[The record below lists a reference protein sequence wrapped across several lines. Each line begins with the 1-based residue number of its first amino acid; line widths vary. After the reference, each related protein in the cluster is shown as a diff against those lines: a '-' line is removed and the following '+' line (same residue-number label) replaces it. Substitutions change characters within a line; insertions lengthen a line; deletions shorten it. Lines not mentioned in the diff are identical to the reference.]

1 MSMSGPRA
9 PGGPRRPPTPV
20 RSRRLRW
27 GLFIA
32 IGAVIIVLV
41 SLRGAA
47 SFYTDYLWF
56 DALAQAD
63 VWRTIILSRVVLALI
78 FIAVLFAL
86 LYGNLTIADRI
97 APTQRPRGPEEDV
110 LARYHA
116 SAGQRPRIVR
126 LGVTLLFALPIGAGA
141 SDQWEEWLLLT
152 NSVKFGI
159 PDPIDAFWF
168 GNDIGFYVFQ
178 LPFYTY
184 IVNWSFNVVLLTF
197 FLTAIAHY
205 INGGIRFQKQGERV
219 TPQVKAHL
227 SVLLGA
233 LALIKAAD
241 YFLGRYEL
249 TTSTSGAV
257 DGATY
262 TDLNAR
268 LPVHWLL
275 ILISLLSFI
284 LLIVNIRLKGW
295 VLPTLAVGLWAFVA
309 IVMGGIYP
317 LIIQRL
323 RVEPAESTRER
334 VFIEHNIAFT
344 RRAMGLDEVQTR
356 AFNSTGGLSFDDVAR
371 NEDIIEN
378 LPLLDPSILPQT
390 FENRE
395 GERNYYHFSDVLD
408 IDRYEIDGKVTPV
421 VLGARQL
428 NPGNLPQNSW
438 EARTLTFTHGFG
450 VALAPANT
458 VKAGLP
464 DFRIGGL
471 PVTNDLGINLEE
483 PRLYY
488 SEDLDGYAVVR
499 TDRQEVDVPTSTGV
513 EESYSYEGEGGV
525 LIGGFFRQASF
536 ALRFWEVD
544 PLLSGFV
551 NDESR
556 VIYVR
561 DVRERVKKLAPFLH
575 IDNDPYP
582 VLAEGRIQYIV
593 DAYTTTSKYPYGQRA
608 DTEQLGDKSGLRH
621 RFNYVRNSVK
631 AVVDGFDGTTTLYVV
646 DPDDPIL
653 QAYRNAFPGLF
664 EDFDAMPAEIRE
676 HIRYPED
683 LFRVQTN
690 VWARYQLED
699 PQEFYEQAKGWSVA
713 QDPGAVTGVLTS
725 PITTPDGVVQQPS
738 REARIDPYYLLT
750 RLPDEDDQDFVI
762 LRSYVPVSTE
772 DTRRELTA
780 FMVGKSDGDEYGELV
795 AYKVEPLGLT
805 DGPAL
810 VNSKIQ
816 SDPSISRVVTLLNQ
830 QGSRVEF
837 GDLVLVPVE
846 NSILYVRP
854 LYVVAQSPPVPELQQ
869 VIAVLGERVVMC
881 PTLSEALR
889 GLFGLTLVSDSQDAS
904 SSSCV
909 GNTAGLAAETAAAAP
924 PAPPEPAPAPPEPAP
939 VPPEPA
945 PVPPEPAPAPPPAVL
960 PGDVP
965 DEVGALLEEAVAR
978 FAEADEALREG
989 RLDLYQQRIDEA
1001 EELIRRA
1008 SEELDDSL

>member
-20 RSRRLRW
+20 RSRRLQL
-27 GLFIA
+27 GLFIT
-32 IGAVIIVLV
+32 GAVVLIVWL

-47 SFYTDYLWF
+47 GLYTDYLWF
-56 DALAQAD
+56 EALAQAD
-63 VWRTIILSRVVLALI
+63 VWRTIILSKIVLALI

-97 APTQRPRGPEEDV
+97 APAQRPGGPEEDV

-116 SAGQRPRIVR
+116 SAGRRPRLVR
-126 LGVTLLFALPIGAGA
+126 LAVTLLFALPIGAGA
-141 SDQWEEWLLLT
+141 RDQWEEWLLLT
-152 NSVKFGI
+152 NSVDFGI
-159 PDPIDAFWF
+159 ADPIDAFWF

-184 IVNWSFNVVLLTF
+184 IVNWLFNVVLLTF

-205 INGGIRFQKQGERV
+205 VNGGIRFQKQGERV

-268 LPVHWLL
+268 LPVLWLL
-275 ILISLLSFI
+275 ILISLLSFV

-317 LIIQRL
+317 LIVQRL
-323 RVEPAESTRER
+323 RVEPAESTREQIY
-334 VFIEHNIAFT
+334 IEHNIAST
-344 RRAMGLDEVQTR
+344 RRAMGLDDVRTR
-356 AFNSTGGLSFDDVAR
+356 TFNSTGDLSFDDVAR
-371 NEDIIEN
+371 NEDIIRN

-395 GERNYYHFSDVLD
+395 GERNYYQFSEVLD
-408 IDRYEIDGKVTPV
+408 VDRYEIDGQLTPV

-428 NPGNLPQNSW
+428 NPGNLPQTSW
-438 EARTLTFTHGFG
+438 EARTLIFTHGFG

-458 VKAGLP
+458 VEAGLP

-471 PVTNDLGINLEE
+471 PVTNDLDLSLEE
-483 PRLYY
+483 PRLYFG
-488 SEDLDGYAVVR
+488 EELGGYAIVR
-499 TDRQEVDVPTSTGV
+499 TSRQEVDVPTSTG
-513 EESYSYEGEGGV
+513 EEASYNYQGEGGV
-525 LIGGFFRQASF
+525 PIGGFFHRALF
-536 ALRFWEVD
+536 AIRFADFGPV
-544 PLLSGFV
+544 LSELV
-551 NDESR
+551 TSESR

-575 IDNDPYP
+575 VDNDPYP
-582 VLAEGRIQYIV
+582 VVAGGRVHYV
-593 DAYTTTSKYPYGQRA
+593 LDAYTTTSKYPYSQGA
-608 DTEQLGDKSGLRH
+608 DTEQLGDQSGLRH
-621 RFNYVRNSVK
+621 NFNYVRNSIK
-631 AVVDGFDGTTTLYVV
+631 AVVDGFDGTTTLYVA
-646 DPDDPIL
+646 DPDDPIIR
-653 QAYRNAFPGLF
+653 AYRKAFPDLF
-664 EDFDAMPAEIRE
+664 EDFDNMPSEIRD

-690 VWARYQLED
+690 VWARYQLDD

-713 QDPGAVTGVLTS
+713 QDPGAVTGILTP
-725 PITTPDGVVQQPS
+725 PITTPDGIVQQPS
-738 REARIDPYYLLT
+738 REARVDPYYLLT
-750 RLPDEDDQDFVI
+750 RLPEEDDQDFVI

-780 FMVGKSDGDEYGELV
+780 FMVGKSDADEYGELV

-846 NSILYVRP
+846 DSILYVRP

-904 SSSCV
+904 ASSCV
-909 GNTAGLAAETAAAAP
+909 GNTAGLSAETAAAERAAEP
-924 PAPPEPAPAPPEPAP
+924 PPEPAPT
-939 VPPEPA
+939 
-945 PVPPEPAPAPPPAVL
+945 PPEPAPAPPPPVS

-965 DEVGALLEEAVAR
+965 DEVGALLAEAVAR
-978 FAEADEALREG
+978 FGEADEALREG

-1001 EELIRRA
+1001 EDLIRRA
-1008 SEELDDSL
+1008 NEELEGSF

>member
-1 MSMSGPRA
+1 MSMTGPRG
-9 PGGPRRPPTPV
+9 PGGPRTPPAPV
-20 RSRRLRW
+20 RSRRLRRS
-27 GLFIA
+27 LFIA
-32 IGAVIIVLV
+32 IAAVIIVLV

-47 SFYTDYLWF
+47 GFYTDFLWF
-56 DALAQAD
+56 EALGQAD
-63 VWRTIILSRVVLALI
+63 VWRTIILSRIVLALI
-78 FIAVLFAL
+78 FVAFLFAL
-86 LYGNLTIADRI
+86 LYGNLSIADRM
-97 APTQRPRGPEEDV
+97 APAQRPGGPEEDV

-116 SAGQRPRIVR
+116 SMGQRPRLVR

-152 NSVKFGI
+152 NSVEFGAV
-159 PDPIDAFWF
+159 DPIDAIWF
-168 GNDIGFYVFQ
+168 GNDVGFYVFQ
-178 LPFYTY
+178 LPFLTY
-184 IVNWSFNVVLLTF
+184 IVNWLFNVFLLTF
-197 FLTAIAHY
+197 FITAIAHY
-205 INGGIRFQKQGERV
+205 VNGGIRFQKQGQRV

-249 TTSTSGAV
+249 TTSTSGVV

-275 ILISLLSFI
+275 ILISLLAFV

-323 RVEPAESTRER
+323 RVEPAESTREQEY
-334 VFIEHNIAFT
+334 IEYNIAST
-344 RRAMGLDEVQTR
+344 RLAMGLDDVKIRT
-356 AFNSTGGLSFDDVAR
+356 FDSTGGLTYDGVAR
-371 NEDIIEN
+371 SEDIIGN
-378 LPLLDPSILPQT
+378 LPLLDPAILPLT
-390 FENRE
+390 YENRE
-395 GERNYYHFSDVLD
+395 GERNYYQFSEVLD
-408 IDRYEIDGKVTPV
+408 VDRYEIDGQVTPV

-428 NPGNLPQNSW
+428 NPGNLPQTSW

-458 VKAGLP
+458 VEAGLP

-471 PVTNDLGINLEE
+471 PVTNNLGIPLDE

-488 SEDLDGYAVVR
+488 GEELDGYAIVK
-499 TDRQEVDVPTSTGV
+499 TDRQEVDVPTATGEEASYTYQGDGGV
-513 EESYSYEGEGGV
+513 E
-525 LIGGFFRQASF
+525 IGGFFRQASF

-544 PLLSGFV
+544 PLLSGFIT
-551 NDESR
+551 DESK

-561 DVRERVKKLAPFLH
+561 DVRARVKKLAPFLH

-582 VLAEGRIQYIV
+582 VLAEGRVQYIV
-593 DAYTTTSKYPYGQRA
+593 DAYTTTSKFPYGQRA
-608 DTEQLGDKSGLRH
+608 DTEQLGDNSGLRH

-653 QAYRNAFPGLF
+653 RAYRNIFPDLF
-664 EDFDAMPAEIRE
+664 EDFENMPAELME

-690 VWARYQLED
+690 VWARYQLD
-699 PQEFYEQAKGWSVA
+699 NPQEFYEQAKGWSVA

-750 RLPDEDDQDFVI
+750 RLPEEDDQDFVI

-780 FMVGKSDGDEYGELV
+780 FMVGKSDPDEYGELV
-795 AYKVEPLGLT
+795 VYKVEPLGLT

-846 NSILYVRP
+846 DSILYVRP

-881 PTLSEALR
+881 PTLDEALR

-904 SSSCV
+904 ASSCV
-909 GNTAGLAAETAAAAP
+909 GNTAGLAAEIAAAEPA

-939 VPPEPA
+939 
-945 PVPPEPAPAPPPAVL
+945 APAPPVPPGEIPDAVGGL
-960 PGDVP
+960 I
-965 DEVGALLEEAVAR
+965 ERAVEL
-978 FAEADEALREG
+978 FAEADAALRDG
-989 RLDLYQQRIDEA
+989 RLDLYQQRIEEA

-1008 SEELDDSL
+1008 SEELGDTL

>member
-1 MSMSGPRA
+1 MSTTGPR
-9 PGGPRRPPTPV
+9 GPRGPSRPPTSG
-20 RSRRLRW
+20 RNRRLRW

-32 IGAVIIVLV
+32 IGVVIIVLV

-56 DALAQAD
+56 DALGQAD
-63 VWRTIILSRVVLALI
+63 VWRTIILSRIVLALI

-86 LYGNLTIADRI
+86 LYGNLTIADRL
-97 APTQRPRGPEEDV
+97 APPQRPGGPEEDV

-116 SAGQRPRIVR
+116 SAGQRPRLVR

-152 NSVKFGI
+152 NSVEFGMSE
-159 PDPIDAFWF
+159 PLFN
-168 GNDIGFYVFQ
+168 NDMGFYVFQ
-178 LPFYTY
+178 LPFYSY
-184 IVNWSFNVVLLTF
+184 IVNWLFNVVLLTF

-205 INGGIRFQKQGERV
+205 VNGGIRFQKQGQRV
-219 TPQVKAHL
+219 LPLVKAHL
-227 SVLLGA
+227 SVLLGL
-233 LALIKAAD
+233 LAIIKAAD
-241 YFLGRYEL
+241 YFLGRFEL
-249 TTSTSGAV
+249 TTSTAGVV

-262 TDLNAR
+262 TDVNAR
-268 LPVHWLL
+268 LPVHYLL
-275 ILISLLSFI
+275 ILISLLAFV

-323 RVEPAESTRER
+323 RVEPAESTREQQY
-334 VFIEHNIAFT
+334 IEHNIAFT
-344 RRAMGLDEVQTR
+344 RGAMGLDEVQIRT
-356 AFNSTGGLSFDDVAR
+356 FNSTGGLSYDEVSR
-371 NEDIIEN
+371 SEDIIGN
-378 LPLLDPSILPQT
+378 LPLLDPAILPLT

-395 GERNYYHFSDVLD
+395 GERDYYQFSEVLD
-408 IDRYEIDGKVTPV
+408 VDRYEIDGRVTPV

-428 NPGNLPQNSW
+428 NPGHLPQTSW
-438 EARTLTFTHGFG
+438 EARALTYTHGFG

-458 VKAGLP
+458 VEAGLP
-464 DFRIGGL
+464 DFRIGKL
-471 PVTNDLGINLEE
+471 PVSNSLDIPLDE

-488 SEDLDGYAVVR
+488 GEELGGYAVVK
-499 TDRQEVDVPTSTGV
+499 TDRKEVDAPTATG
-513 EESYSYEGEGGV
+513 EEAFYTYQGDGGV
-525 LIGGFFRQASF
+525 PIGGFFRQASF

-544 PLLSGFV
+544 PLLSGFIT
-551 NDESR
+551 DESR

-561 DVRERVKKLAPFLH
+561 DVRARVKKLAPFLH

-582 VLAEGRIQYIV
+582 VLAEGRVQYIV
-593 DAYTTTSKYPYGQRA
+593 DAYTTTSKFPYGQRA
-608 DTEQLGDKSGLRH
+608 DIEQLGDDSGLRH

-646 DPDDPIL
+646 DPEDPIL
-653 QAYRNAFPGLF
+653 RAYRKIFPDLF
-664 EDFDAMPAEIRE
+664 EDFENMPPELLG

-690 VWARYQLED
+690 VWARYQLDD

-725 PITTPDGVVQQPS
+725 PVTTPDGVVQQPP

-750 RLPDEDDQDFVI
+750 RLPEEDDQDFVI

-772 DTRRELTA
+772 DARRELTA
-780 FMVGKSDGDEYGELV
+780 FMVGKSDPDEYGELV
-795 AYKVEPLGLT
+795 VYKVEPLGLT

-837 GDLVLVPVE
+837 GDLVMVPVE
-846 NSILYVRP
+846 DSILYVRP

-881 PTLSEALR
+881 PTLGEALR

-904 SSSCV
+904 ASSCV
-909 GNTAGLAAETAAAAP
+909 GNTAGLAAEIAAT
-924 PAPPEPAPAPPEPAP
+924 EPAPAPPEP
-939 VPPEPA
+939 
-945 PVPPEPAPAPPPAVL
+945 EPAPAPPADPAPAPPPVP

-965 DEVGALLEEAVAR
+965 DTVGSLIERAVSL
-978 FAEADEALREG
+978 FAEADEALRDG
-989 RLDLYQQRIDEA
+989 RLDLYQQRIEEA

-1008 SEELDDSL
+1008 DEALEGSP

>member
-1 MSMSGPRA
+1 MSVTGPRG
-9 PGGPRRPPTPV
+9 PGGPRGPSGPRTPPAPV
-20 RSRRLRW
+20 RSRRLRRS
-27 GLFIA
+27 LFIA
-32 IGAVIIVLV
+32 IAAVIIVLV

-47 SFYTDYLWF
+47 GFYTDFLWF
-56 DALAQAD
+56 EALGQAD
-63 VWRTIILSRVVLALI
+63 VWRTIILSRIVLALI
-78 FIAVLFAL
+78 FVIFLFAL
-86 LYGNLTIADRI
+86 LYGNLSIADRM
-97 APTQRPRGPEEDV
+97 APAQRPGGPEEDV

-116 SAGQRPRIVR
+116 SMGQRPRLVR

-152 NSVKFGI
+152 NSVDFGAV
-159 PDPIDAFWF
+159 DPIDAIWF
-168 GNDIGFYVFQ
+168 GNDVGFYVFQ
-178 LPFYTY
+178 LPFLTY
-184 IVNWSFNVVLLTF
+184 VVNWLFNVVLLTF

-205 INGGIRFQKQGERV
+205 VNGGIRFQKQGQRV

-249 TTSTSGAV
+249 TTSTSGVV

-275 ILISLLSFI
+275 ILISLLAFV

-323 RVEPAESTRER
+323 RVEPAESTREQEY
-334 VFIEHNIAFT
+334 IEYNIAST
-344 RRAMGLDEVQTR
+344 RLAMGLDDVKVRT
-356 AFNSTGGLSFDDVAR
+356 FDSTGGLTYEAVSR
-371 NEDIIEN
+371 SEDIIGN
-378 LPLLDPSILPQT
+378 LPLLDPAILPLT
-390 FENRE
+390 YENRE
-395 GERNYYHFSDVLD
+395 GERNYYQFSEVLD
-408 IDRYEIDGKVTPV
+408 VDRYEIDGQVTPV

-428 NPGNLPQNSW
+428 NPGNLPQTSW

-458 VKAGLP
+458 VEAGLP

-471 PVTNDLGINLEE
+471 PVTNNLDIPLDE

-488 SEDLDGYAVVR
+488 GEELDGYAIVK
-499 TDRQEVDVPTSTGV
+499 TDRQEVDVPTATGEEASYTYQGDGGV
-513 EESYSYEGEGGV
+513 E
-525 LIGGFFRQASF
+525 IGGFFRQASF

-544 PLLSGFV
+544 PLLSGFIT
-551 NDESR
+551 DESK

-561 DVRERVKKLAPFLH
+561 DVRARVKKLAPFLH

-582 VLAEGRIQYIV
+582 VLAQGRVQYIV
-593 DAYTTTSKYPYGQRA
+593 DAYTTTSKFPYGQRA
-608 DTEQLGDKSGLRH
+608 DTEQLGDNSGLRH

-653 QAYRNAFPGLF
+653 RAYRNIFPDLF
-664 EDFDAMPAEIRE
+664 EDFENMPAELME

-690 VWARYQLED
+690 VWARYQLD
-699 PQEFYEQAKGWSVA
+699 NPQEFYEQAKGWSVA

-750 RLPDEDDQDFVI
+750 RLPEEDDQDFVI

-780 FMVGKSDGDEYGELV
+780 FMVGKSDPDEYGELV
-795 AYKVEPLGLT
+795 VYKVEPLGLT

-846 NSILYVRP
+846 DSILYVRP

-881 PTLSEALR
+881 PSLDEALR

-904 SSSCV
+904 ASSCV
-909 GNTAGLAAETAAAAP
+909 GNTAGLAAEIAAAEAAP
-924 PAPPEPAPAPPEPAP
+924 APPADPAPAPPEPAPAPS
-939 VPPEPA
+939 PPL
-945 PVPPEPAPAPPPAVL
+945 PPGEI
-960 PGDVP
+960 P
-965 DEVGALLEEAVAR
+965 DEVSGLIERAVEL
-978 FAEADEALREG
+978 FAEADAALRDG
-989 RLDLYQQRIDEA
+989 RLDLYQQRIEEA
-1001 EELIRRA
+1001 EDLIRRA
-1008 SEELDDSL
+1008 SEELEGSL

>member
-1 MSMSGPRA
+1 MSMTGPRGQ
-9 PGGPRRPPTPV
+9 GGPRTPPAPP
-20 RSRRLRW
+20 RSRRLRRSI
-27 GLFIA
+27 FVAIA
-32 IGAVIIVLV
+32 AVIIVLV

-47 SFYTDYLWF
+47 SFYTDFLWF
-56 DALAQAD
+56 DALGQAD
-63 VWRTIILSRVVLALI
+63 VWRTIIVSRIVLALI

-86 LYGNLTIADRI
+86 LYGNLTIADRM
-97 APTQRPRGPEEDV
+97 APAQRPRGPEEDV
-110 LARYHA
+110 LTRYHD
-116 SAGQRPRIVR
+116 SFGQRPRLVR
-126 LGVTLLFALPIGAGA
+126 LAVTLLFALPIGAGA

-152 NSVKFGI
+152 NSVDFGAI
-159 PDPIDAFWF
+159 DPIDALWF
-168 GNDIGFYVFQ
+168 GNDVGFYVFQ
-178 LPFYTY
+178 LPFLTY
-184 IVNWSFNVVLLTF
+184 IVNWLFNVVLLTF
-197 FLTAIAHY
+197 FITAIAHY
-205 INGGIRFQKQGERV
+205 VNGGIRLQKQGQRV

-249 TTSTSGAV
+249 TTSTSGVV

-275 ILISLLSFI
+275 ILISLLAFV

-323 RVEPAESTRER
+323 RVEPAESTREQ
-334 VFIEHNIAFT
+334 VYIEHNIAST
-344 RRAMGLDEVQTR
+344 RLAMGLDDVKIR
-356 AFNSTGGLSFDDVAR
+356 VFDSTGGLSFDVVER
-371 NEDIIEN
+371 SEDIIGS
-378 LPLLDPSILPQT
+378 LPLLDPSILPRT
-390 FENRE
+390 FENRQ

-408 IDRYEIDGKVTPV
+408 VDRYEIDGKLTPV

-428 NPGNLPQNSW
+428 NPGNLPQTSW

-458 VKAGLP
+458 VEAGLP
-464 DFRIGGL
+464 DFRISGL
-471 PVTNDLGINLEE
+471 PVSNDLDIPLDE

-488 SEDLDGYAVVR
+488 SEGLEGYAVVR
-499 TDRQEVDVPTSTGV
+499 TDRQEVDAPTASG
-513 EESYSYEGEGGV
+513 EESFYTYQGDGGV
-525 LIGGFFRQASF
+525 PIGGFFRQAAF

-544 PLLSGFV
+544 PLLSGFIT
-551 NDESR
+551 DESK

-561 DVRERVKKLAPFLH
+561 DVRSRVKKLAPFLH

-582 VLAEGRIQYIV
+582 VLAGGRVHYIV
-593 DAYTTTSKYPYGQRA
+593 DAYTTTSKYPYSQRA
-608 DTEQLGDKSGLRH
+608 DTEQLGEESGLRH

-631 AVVDGFDGTTTLYVV
+631 AVVDGFDGTTTMYVV

-653 QAYRNAFPGLF
+653 AAYRNAFPDLF
-664 EDFDAMPAEIRE
+664 EDFDNMPEEVLE

-690 VWARYQLED
+690 VWARYQLD
-699 PQEFYEQAKGWSVA
+699 NPQEFYEQAKGWSVA
-713 QDPGAVTGVLTS
+713 QDPGAVTGVLTAEV
-725 PITTPDGVVQQPS
+725 TTPDGVVQQPS

-750 RLPDEDDQDFVI
+750 RLPEEDDQDFVI

-780 FMVGKSDGDEYGELV
+780 FMVGKGDPDEYGELV
-795 AYKVEPLGLT
+795 VYKVEPLGLT

-837 GDLVLVPVE
+837 GDLVMVPVE

-889 GLFGLTLVSDSQDAS
+889 GLFGLTLVSDSQNAS
-904 SSSCV
+904 ASSCV
-909 GNTAGLAAETAAAAP
+909 GNTAGLSAETAAAEAAAAP
-924 PAPPEPAPAPPEPAP
+924 
-939 VPPEPA
+939 
-945 PVPPEPAPAPPPAVL
+945 PPEPAPAPPPPPAPTPVA
-960 PGDVP
+960 PSDVP
-965 DEVGALLEEAVAR
+965 DEVGALLAEAVVR

-1008 SEELDDSL
+1008 NEELEGSF

>member
-1 MSMSGPRA
+1 MSTTGPRA

-27 GLFIA
+27 GLFLA

-47 SFYTDYLWF
+47 SFYTDFLWF
-56 DALAQAD
+56 DALGQAD
-63 VWRTIILSRVVLALI
+63 VWRTMILSRVVLALI
-78 FIAVLFAL
+78 FIAVLFVL
-86 LYGNLTIADRI
+86 LYGNLAIADRL
-97 APTQRPRGPEEDV
+97 APPRRPGGPEEDV

-116 SAGQRPRIVR
+116 SAGQRPRLVR
-126 LGVTLLFALPIGAGA
+126 LAVTLLFALPIGAGA
-141 SDQWEEWLLLT
+141 SDQWEEWILLT
-152 NSVKFGI
+152 NSVRFGI
-159 PDPIDAFWF
+159 VDPQF
-168 GNDIGFYVFQ
+168 GRDIGFYVFE
-178 LPFYTY
+178 LPFYSY
-184 IVNWSFNVVLLTF
+184 VVNWLFNVVLLTF
-197 FLTAIAHY
+197 FITAIVHY
-205 INGGIRFQKQGERV
+205 VNGGIRFQKSGQRV
-219 TPQVKAHL
+219 IPQVKAHL
-227 SVLLGA
+227 SVLLGL
-233 LALIKAAD
+233 LAIIKAAD
-241 YFLGRYEL
+241 YYLGRFEL
-249 TTSTSGAV
+249 TTSTAGAV
-257 DGATY
+257 DGASY
-262 TDLNAR
+262 TDVNAR
-268 LPVHWLL
+268 LPVHYLL
-275 ILISLLSFI
+275 IMISLLAFV
-284 LLIVNIRLKGW
+284 LLLVNIRLKGW

-323 RVEPAESTRER
+323 RVEPAESTREQKY
-334 VFIEHNIAFT
+334 IEYNIAFT
-344 RRAMGLDEVQTR
+344 RNAMGLDDVQTR
-356 AFNSTGGLSFDDVAR
+356 PFKSTGGLTFDDIAG

-395 GERNYYHFSDVLD
+395 GERNYYRFSDVLD

-450 VALAPANT
+450 VALAPANA

-471 PVTNDLGINLEE
+471 PVANDLGINLDE

-499 TDRQEVDVPTSTGV
+499 TNRQEVDVPTVTGE
-513 EESYSYEGEGGV
+513 EESYSYEGKGGV
-525 LIGGFFRQASF
+525 LIGGFFRQAAF

-561 DVRERVKKLAPFLH
+561 DVRQRVKKLAPFLH

-582 VLAEGRIQYIV
+582 VLAEGRVQFIV

-608 DTEQLGDKSGLRH
+608 DTEQLPDGSGLRH

-631 AVVDGFDGTTTLYVV
+631 AVVDGFDGTTTLYVI
-646 DPDDPIL
+646 DGDDPIL

-664 EDFDAMPAEIRE
+664 EDFDDMPAEIRE

-690 VWARYQLED
+690 VWARYQLDD
-699 PQEFYEQAKGWSVA
+699 PQQFYEQAEGWSVA

-725 PITTPDGVVQQPS
+725 AITSPDGVVQQPS

-762 LRSYVPVSTE
+762 LRSFVPVSTE

-780 FMVGKSDGDEYGELV
+780 FMVGKGDPDEYGELV
-795 AYKVEPLGLT
+795 VYKIEPRGGT

-889 GLFGLTLVSDSQDAS
+889 GLFGLAVVSDSQDAS
-904 SSSCV
+904 SSGCV
-909 GNTAGLAAETAAAAP
+909 GNTGGRSA
-924 PAPPEPAPAPPEPAP
+924 PAPAPEVEPAPAPEVEPAP
-939 VPPEPA
+939 APA
-945 PVPPEPAPAPPPAVL
+945 PVDPAPAPPPPPAGT
-960 PGDVP
+960 PGS
-965 DEVGALLEEAVAR
+965 VGDLLAEAVTL

-1008 SEELDDSL
+1008 SEQLGDSP

>member
-1 MSMSGPRA
+1 
-9 PGGPRRPPTPV
+9 
-20 RSRRLRW
+20 
-27 GLFIA
+27 
-32 IGAVIIVLV
+32 VIIVLV

-47 SFYTDYLWF
+47 SFYTDFLWF
-56 DALAQAD
+56 DALGQAD
-63 VWRTIILSRVVLALI
+63 VWRTIILSRIVLALI

-86 LYGNLTIADRI
+86 LYGNLTIADRM
-97 APTQRPRGPEEDV
+97 APAQRPRGPEEDV

-116 SAGQRPRIVR
+116 SMGQRPRLVR

-152 NSVKFGI
+152 NSVEFGAT
-159 PDPIDAFWF
+159 DPIDALWF
-168 GNDIGFYVFQ
+168 GNDVGFYVFQ
-178 LPFYTY
+178 LPFLTY
-184 IVNWSFNVVLLTF
+184 IVNWLFNVVLLTF
-197 FLTAIAHY
+197 FISAIAHY
-205 INGGIRFQKQGERV
+205 VNGGIRFQKKGQRV

-249 TTSTSGAV
+249 TTSTSGVV

-275 ILISLLSFI
+275 ILISLLAFV

-317 LIIQRL
+317 LVIQRL
-323 RVEPAESTRER
+323 RVEPAESTREQEY
-334 VFIEHNIAFT
+334 IEYNIAST
-344 RRAMGLDEVQTR
+344 RLAMGLDDVKIRT
-356 AFNSTGGLSFDDVAR
+356 FDSTGGLTYDAVSR
-371 NEDIIEN
+371 SEDIIGN
-378 LPLLDPSILPQT
+378 LPLLDPAILPLT
-390 FENRE
+390 YENRE
-395 GERNYYHFSDVLD
+395 GERNYYQFSEVLD
-408 IDRYEIDGKVTPV
+408 VDRYEIDGQVTPV

-428 NPGNLPQNSW
+428 NPGNLPQTSW

-458 VKAGLP
+458 VVAGLP
-464 DFRIGGL
+464 DFRIGKL
-471 PVTNDLGINLEE
+471 PVTNTLDIPLDE

-488 SEDLDGYAVVR
+488 GEELEGYAVVK
-499 TDRQEVDVPTSTGV
+499 TDRQEVDVPTATGEEASYTYQGDGGV
-513 EESYSYEGEGGV
+513 E
-525 LIGGFFRQASF
+525 IGGFFRQASF

-544 PLLSGFV
+544 PLLSGFITE
-551 NDESR
+551 ESK

-561 DVRERVKKLAPFLH
+561 DVRARVKKLAPFLH

-582 VLAEGRIQYIV
+582 VLAQGRVQYIV
-593 DAYTTTSKYPYGQRA
+593 DAYTTTSKFPYGQRA
-608 DTEQLGDKSGLRH
+608 DTEQLGDNSGLRH

-653 QAYRNAFPGLF
+653 RAYRNIFPDLF
-664 EDFDAMPAEIRE
+664 EDFENMPAELME

-690 VWARYQLED
+690 VWARYQLD
-699 PQEFYEQAKGWSVA
+699 NPQEFYEQAKGWSVA

-750 RLPDEDDQDFVI
+750 RLPEEDDQDFVI

-780 FMVGKSDGDEYGELV
+780 FMVGKSDPDEYGELV
-795 AYKVEPLGLT
+795 VYKVEPLGLT

-846 NSILYVRP
+846 DSILYVRP

-881 PTLSEALR
+881 PTLDEALR

-904 SSSCV
+904 ASSCV
-909 GNTAGLAAETAAAAP
+909 GNTAGLAAEIAAAEPDPEP
-924 PAPPEPAPAPPEPAP
+924 PAPAEPAPAPTPPEPAPAP
-939 VPPEPA
+939 
-945 PVPPEPAPAPPPAVL
+945 APPLP

-965 DEVGALLEEAVAR
+965 DAVGGLLEQAVEL
-978 FAEADEALREG
+978 FAEADAALRDG

-1008 SEELDDSL
+1008 SEELGGSL

>member
-1 MSMSGPRA
+1 MSMTGPRG
-9 PGGPRRPPTPV
+9 PGGPSRPANPV
-20 RSRRLRW
+20 RARRLRW

-32 IGAVIIVLV
+32 IGVVIIVLV

-47 SFYTDYLWF
+47 SFYTDFLWF
-56 DALAQAD
+56 DALGQSD
-63 VWRTIILSRVVLALI
+63 VWRTIILSRIVLALI
-78 FIAVLFAL
+78 FIAVIFSM
-86 LYGNLTIADRI
+86 LYGNLVIADRL
-97 APTQRPRGPEEDV
+97 APPQRPRGPEEDV

-116 SAGQRPRIVR
+116 SMGQRPRLVR

-152 NSVKFGI
+152 NSVDFGMT
-159 PDPIDAFWF
+159 DPLFDR
-168 GNDIGFYVFQ
+168 DIGFYVFQ
-178 LPFYTY
+178 LPFYSY
-184 IVNWSFNVVLLTF
+184 IVNWLFNIVLLTF

-205 INGGIRFQKQGERV
+205 VNGGIRFQQKGQRV
-219 TPQVKAHL
+219 IPQVKAHL
-227 SVLLGA
+227 SVLLGL
-233 LALIKAAD
+233 LAIIKAAD
-241 YFLGRYEL
+241 YFLGRFEL
-249 TTSTSGAV
+249 TTATSGVV

-262 TDLNAR
+262 TDVNAR
-268 LPVHWLL
+268 LPVHYLL
-275 ILISLLSFI
+275 ILISLLAFV
-284 LLIVNIRLKGW
+284 LLLVNIRLKGW

-334 VFIEHNIAFT
+334 EYIEHNIAFT
-344 RRAMGLDEVQTR
+344 RRAMGLDDVRIR
-356 AFNSTGGLSFDDVAR
+356 AFESTGGLTFDQVDR
-371 NEDIIEN
+371 NGDIIEN

-395 GERNYYHFSDVLD
+395 GERNYYHFSEVLD
-408 IDRYEIDGKVTPV
+408 VDRYEIDGKMTPV

-438 EARTLTFTHGFG
+438 EARTLSFTHGFG
-450 VALAPANT
+450 LALAPANT

-471 PVTNDLGINLEE
+471 PVANDLGIALDE

-488 SEDLDGYAVVR
+488 GEELGGYAVVR
-499 TDRQEVDVPTSTGV
+499 TDRQEVDVPTSTGD
-513 EESYSYEGEGGV
+513 EESYSYQGEGGV
-525 LIGGFFRQASF
+525 PIGGFFRKASF

-551 NDESR
+551 NTESK

-582 VLAEGRIQYIV
+582 VLAGGRVQYLL
-593 DAYTTTSKYPYGQRA
+593 DAYTTTSRYPYSQGA
-608 DTEQLGDKSGLRH
+608 DTEQLGDQSGLRH

-646 DPDDPIL
+646 DPEDPIL
-653 QAYRNAFPGLF
+653 RAYRNAFPDLF
-664 EDFDAMPAEIRE
+664 EDFDNMPEVIRD

-690 VWARYQLED
+690 VWARYQLDD

-725 PITTPDGVVQQPS
+725 PITTPDGVVQKPS

-750 RLPDEDDQDFVI
+750 RLPEEDDQDFVI

-780 FMVGKSDGDEYGELV
+780 FMVGKSDPDEYGELV
-795 AYKVEPLGLT
+795 VYKVEPLGLT

-846 NSILYVRP
+846 DSILYVRP

-889 GLFGLTLVSDSQDAS
+889 GLFGLAPVSDSQDAS
-904 SSSCV
+904 ASSCV
-909 GNTAGLAAETAAAAP
+909 GNTAGLAAPEP
-924 PAPPEPAPAPPEPAP
+924 PPAPAPA
-939 VPPEPA
+939 
-945 PVPPEPAPAPPPAVL
+945 PAPAPPPADAT
-960 PGDVP
+960 PAPAPPSPPATG
-965 DEVGALLEEAVAR
+965 EVGELLAEAVAR
-978 FAEADEALREG
+978 FAEADEALRAG

-1008 SEELDDSL
+1008 GEELGGSS

>member
-20 RSRRLRW
+20 RSRRLQL
-27 GLFIA
+27 GLFIT
-32 IGAVIIVLV
+32 GAVVLIVWL

-47 SFYTDYLWF
+47 GLYTDYLWF
-56 DALAQAD
+56 EALAQAD
-63 VWRTIILSRVVLALI
+63 VWRTIILSKIVLALI

-97 APTQRPRGPEEDV
+97 APAQRPGGPEEDV

-116 SAGQRPRIVR
+116 SAGRRPRLVR
-126 LGVTLLFALPIGAGA
+126 LAVTLLFALPIGAGA
-141 SDQWEEWLLLT
+141 RDQWEEWLLLT
-152 NSVKFGI
+152 NSVDFGI
-159 PDPIDAFWF
+159 SDPIDAFWF

-184 IVNWSFNVVLLTF
+184 IVNWLFNVVLLTF

-205 INGGIRFQKQGERV
+205 VNGGIRFQKQGERV

-275 ILISLLSFI
+275 ILISLLSFV

-317 LIIQRL
+317 LIVQRL
-323 RVEPAESTRER
+323 RVEPAESTREQIY
-334 VFIEHNIAFT
+334 IEHNIAST
-344 RRAMGLDEVQTR
+344 RRAMGLDDVRTR
-356 AFNSTGGLSFDDVAR
+356 TFNSTGDLSFDDVAR
-371 NEDIIEN
+371 NEDIIRN

-395 GERNYYHFSDVLD
+395 GERNYYQFSEVLD
-408 IDRYEIDGKVTPV
+408 VDRYEIDGQVTPV

-428 NPGNLPQNSW
+428 NPGNLPQTSW
-438 EARTLTFTHGFG
+438 EARTLIFTHGFG

-458 VKAGLP
+458 VEAGLP

-471 PVTNDLGINLEE
+471 PVTNDLDLSLEE
-483 PRLYY
+483 PRLYFG
-488 SEDLDGYAVVR
+488 EELGGYAIVR
-499 TDRQEVDVPTSTGV
+499 TSRQEVDVPTSTG
-513 EESYSYEGEGGV
+513 EEASYNYQGEGGV
-525 LIGGFFRQASF
+525 PIGGFFHRALF
-536 ALRFWEVD
+536 AIRFAD
-544 PLLSGFV
+544 FGPLLSEFV
-551 NDESR
+551 TSESR

-575 IDNDPYP
+575 VDNDPYP
-582 VLAEGRIQYIV
+582 VVAGGRVHYV
-593 DAYTTTSKYPYGQRA
+593 LDAYTTTSKYPYSQGA
-608 DTEQLGDKSGLRH
+608 DTEQLGDQSGLRH
-621 RFNYVRNSVK
+621 NFNYVRNSIK
-631 AVVDGFDGTTTLYVV
+631 AVVDGFDGTTTLYVA
-646 DPDDPIL
+646 DPDDPIIR
-653 QAYRNAFPGLF
+653 AYRKAFPDLF
-664 EDFDAMPAEIRE
+664 EDFDNMPTEIRD

-690 VWARYQLED
+690 VWARYQLDD

-713 QDPGAVTGVLTS
+713 QDPGAVTGILTP
-725 PITTPDGVVQQPS
+725 PITTPDGIVQQPS
-738 REARIDPYYLLT
+738 REARVDPYYLLT
-750 RLPDEDDQDFVI
+750 RLPEEDDQDFVI

-780 FMVGKSDGDEYGELV
+780 FMVGKSDADEYGELV

-846 NSILYVRP
+846 DSILYVRP

-904 SSSCV
+904 ASSCV
-909 GNTAGLAAETAAAAP
+909 GNTAGLSAETAAAARAAEP
-924 PAPPEPAPAPPEPAP
+924 PPEPAPT
-939 VPPEPA
+939 
-945 PVPPEPAPAPPPAVL
+945 PPEPAPAPPPPVS

-965 DEVGALLEEAVAR
+965 DEVGALLAEAVAR
-978 FAEADEALREG
+978 FGEADEALREG

-1001 EELIRRA
+1001 EDLIRRA
-1008 SEELDDSL
+1008 NEELEGSF

>member
-1 MSMSGPRA
+1 MSMTGPRG
-9 PGGPRRPPTPV
+9 PGGPRTPPAPV
-20 RSRRLRW
+20 RSRRLRR
-27 GLFIA
+27 GLFVAIA
-32 IGAVIIVLV
+32 AVIIVLV

-47 SFYTDYLWF
+47 SFYTDFLWF
-56 DALAQAD
+56 DALGQAD
-63 VWRTIILSRVVLALI
+63 VWRTIIVSRIVLALI

-86 LYGNLTIADRI
+86 LYGNLTIADRM
-97 APTQRPRGPEEDV
+97 APAQRPRGPEEDV
-110 LARYHA
+110 LTRYHD
-116 SAGQRPRIVR
+116 SLGQRPRLVR
-126 LGVTLLFALPIGAGA
+126 LAVTLLFALPIGAGA

-152 NSVKFGI
+152 NSVDFGSV
-159 PDPIDAFWF
+159 DPIDALWF
-168 GNDIGFYVFQ
+168 GNDVGFYVFQ
-178 LPFYTY
+178 LPFLAY
-184 IVNWSFNVVLLTF
+184 IVNWLFNVVLLTF
-197 FLTAIAHY
+197 FITAIAHY
-205 INGGIRFQKQGERV
+205 VNGGIRFQKQGQRV

-249 TTSTSGAV
+249 TTSTSGVV

-275 ILISLLSFI
+275 ILISLLAFV

-317 LIIQRL
+317 LVIQRL
-323 RVEPAESTRER
+323 RVEPAESTREQEY
-334 VFIEHNIAFT
+334 IEYNIAST
-344 RRAMGLDEVQTR
+344 RLAMGLDDVKIRT
-356 AFNSTGGLSFDDVAR
+356 FDSTGGLTYDAVSR
-371 NEDIIEN
+371 SEDIIGN
-378 LPLLDPSILPQT
+378 LPLLDPAILPLT
-390 FENRE
+390 YENRE
-395 GERNYYHFSDVLD
+395 GERNYYQFSEVLD
-408 IDRYEIDGKVTPV
+408 VDRYEIDGQVTPV

-428 NPGNLPQNSW
+428 NPGNLPQTSW

-458 VKAGLP
+458 VEAGLP

-471 PVTNDLGINLEE
+471 PVSNNLDIPLDE

-488 SEDLDGYAVVR
+488 GEELGGYAIVV
-499 TDRQEVDVPTSTGV
+499 TDRQEVDVPTATG
-513 EESYSYEGEGGV
+513 EEASYTYQGEGGV
-525 LIGGFFRQASF
+525 EIGGFFRQASF

-544 PLLSGFV
+544 PLLSGFIT
-551 NDESR
+551 DESR

-582 VLAEGRIQYIV
+582 VLAEGRVQYIV
-593 DAYTTTSKYPYGQRA
+593 DAYTTTSKYPYSQRA
-608 DTEQLGDKSGLRH
+608 DTEQLGDNSGLRH

-653 QAYRNAFPGLF
+653 RAYRNIFPDLF
-664 EDFDAMPAEIRE
+664 EDFDNMPAELME

-690 VWARYQLED
+690 VWARYQLD
-699 PQEFYEQAKGWSVA
+699 NPQEFYEQAKGWSVA

-725 PITTPDGVVQQPS
+725 PITTPDGIVQQPS

-750 RLPDEDDQDFVI
+750 RLPEEDDQDFVI

-780 FMVGKSDGDEYGELV
+780 FMVGKSDPDEYGELV
-795 AYKVEPLGLT
+795 VYKVEPLGLT

-846 NSILYVRP
+846 DSILYVRP

-881 PTLSEALR
+881 PTLDEALR

-904 SSSCV
+904 ASSCV
-909 GNTAGLAAETAAAAP
+909 GNTAGLAAEIAAAEPSPAP
-924 PAPPEPAPAPPEPAP
+924 PAPAEPAPAPPEPAP
-939 VPPEPA
+939 P
-945 PVPPEPAPAPPPAVL
+945 PPPA
-960 PGDVP
+960 PTPIAPSDVP
-965 DEVGALLEEAVAR
+965 DEVGALLAEAVTR

-1001 EELIRRA
+1001 EDLIRRA
-1008 SEELDDSL
+1008 SEELDGQF

>member
-1 MSMSGPRA
+1 MSTTG
-9 PGGPRRPPTPV
+9 PGGPRGPSRPPTPL

-27 GLFIA
+27 VLFIA
-32 IGAVIIVLV
+32 IAVVIIVLV

-56 DALAQAD
+56 DALSQAD
-63 VWRTIILSRVVLALI
+63 VWRTMILSRVVLALI
-78 FIAVLFAL
+78 FIAVIFTM
-86 LYGNLTIADRI
+86 LYGNLSIADRL
-97 APTQRPRGPEEDV
+97 APAQRPGGPEEDV

-116 SAGQRPRIVR
+116 SAGQRPRLVR

-152 NSVKFGI
+152 NSVKFGMTE
-159 PDPIDAFWF
+159 PLFN
-168 GNDIGFYVFQ
+168 NDIGFYVFQ
-178 LPFYTY
+178 LPFYSY
-184 IVNWSFNVVLLTF
+184 MVNWLFNIVLLTF

-205 INGGIRFQKQGERV
+205 VNGGIRFQKQGQRV
-219 TPQVKAHL
+219 LPAVKAHL
-227 SVLLGA
+227 SVLLGL
-233 LALIKAAD
+233 LAIIKAAD
-241 YFLGRYEL
+241 YYLGRFEL
-249 TTSTSGAV
+249 TTSTSGVV

-262 TDLNAR
+262 TDVNAR
-268 LPVHWLL
+268 LPVHYLL
-275 ILISLLSFI
+275 IMISLLAAV
-284 LLIVNIRLKGW
+284 LLLVNIRLKGW

-317 LIIQRL
+317 LVIQRL
-323 RVEPAESTRER
+323 RVEPAESTREQEY
-334 VFIEHNIAFT
+334 IEHNIAFT
-344 RRAMGLDEVQTR
+344 RRAMALDDVQIRSFT
-356 AFNSTGGLSFDDVAR
+356 STGGLTFDQVSR
-371 NEDIIEN
+371 NQDIIEN
-378 LPLLDPSILPQT
+378 LPLLDPSILPLT

-395 GERNYYHFSDVLD
+395 GERNYYHFSEVLD
-408 IDRYEIDGKVTPV
+408 VDRYEIDGKLTPV

-438 EARTLTFTHGFG
+438 EARTLSFTHGFG
-450 VALAPANT
+450 LALAPANT
-458 VKAGLP
+458 VEAGLP

-471 PVTNDLGINLEE
+471 PVANSLDIAIDE

-488 SEDLDGYAVVR
+488 GEELGGYAVVQ
-499 TDRQEVDVPTSTGV
+499 TDRQEVDVPTSTGE
-513 EESYSYEGEGGV
+513 EESYTYTGDGGV
-525 LIGGFFRQASF
+525 PIGGFFRQASF

-551 NDESR
+551 NEDSK

-575 IDNDPYP
+575 VDNDPYP
-582 VLAEGRIQYIV
+582 VLAGGRVQYV
-593 DAYTTTSKYPYGQRA
+593 LDAYTTTSKYPYGQGA
-608 DTEQLGDKSGLRH
+608 DTEQLGDQSGLRH

-653 QAYRNAFPGLF
+653 QAYRNIFPNLF
-664 EDFDAMPAEIRE
+664 VDFDEMPSAIRD

-690 VWARYQLED
+690 VWARYQLDD

-750 RLPDEDDQDFVI
+750 RLPEEDDQDFVI

-780 FMVGKSDGDEYGELV
+780 FMVGKSDPDEYGELV
-795 AYKVEPLGLT
+795 VYKVEPLGLT

-846 NSILYVRP
+846 DSILYVRP

-904 SSSCV
+904 ASSCV
-909 GNTAGLAAETAAAAP
+909 GNTAGLSAEQP
-924 PAPPEPAPAPPEPAP
+924 DVEEPEPAPAPAPEPAP
-939 VPPEPA
+939 GPPPPEP
-945 PVPPEPAPAPPPAVL
+945 PPAPAPTPVSPS
-960 PGDVP
+960 DVP
-965 DEVGALLEEAVAR
+965 DDVGALLAEAMAR

-1001 EELIRRA
+1001 EDLIRRA
-1008 SEELDDSL
+1008 DEELGGSR

>member
-1 MSMSGPRA
+1 MTGPRG
-9 PGGPRRPPTPV
+9 PGGPRTPPAPV
-20 RSRRLRW
+20 RSRRLRRS
-27 GLFIA
+27 LFIA
-32 IGAVIIVLV
+32 IAAVIIVLV

-47 SFYTDYLWF
+47 GFYTDFLWF
-56 DALAQAD
+56 EALGQAD
-63 VWRTIILSRVVLALI
+63 VWRTIILSRIVLALI
-78 FIAVLFAL
+78 FVAFLFAL
-86 LYGNLTIADRI
+86 LYGNLSIADRM
-97 APTQRPRGPEEDV
+97 APAQRPGGPEEDV

-116 SAGQRPRIVR
+116 SMGQRPRLVR

-152 NSVKFGI
+152 NSVEFGAV
-159 PDPIDAFWF
+159 DPIDAIWF
-168 GNDIGFYVFQ
+168 GNDVGFYVFQ
-178 LPFYTY
+178 LPFLTY
-184 IVNWSFNVVLLTF
+184 IVNWLFNVFLLTF
-197 FLTAIAHY
+197 FITAIAHY
-205 INGGIRFQKQGERV
+205 VNGGIRFQKQGQRV

-249 TTSTSGAV
+249 TTSTSGVV

-275 ILISLLSFI
+275 ILISLLAFV

-323 RVEPAESTRER
+323 RVEPAESTREQEY
-334 VFIEHNIAFT
+334 IEYNIAST
-344 RRAMGLDEVQTR
+344 RLAMGLDDVKIRT
-356 AFNSTGGLSFDDVAR
+356 FDSTGGLTYDGVAR
-371 NEDIIEN
+371 SEDIIGN
-378 LPLLDPSILPQT
+378 LPLLDPAILPLT
-390 FENRE
+390 YENRE
-395 GERNYYHFSDVLD
+395 GERNYYQFSEVLD
-408 IDRYEIDGKVTPV
+408 VDRYEIDGQVTPV

-428 NPGNLPQNSW
+428 NPGNLPQTSW

-458 VKAGLP
+458 VEAGLP

-471 PVTNDLGINLEE
+471 PVTNNLGIPLDE

-488 SEDLDGYAVVR
+488 GEELDGYAIVK
-499 TDRQEVDVPTSTGV
+499 TDRQEVDVPTATGEEASYTYQGDGGV
-513 EESYSYEGEGGV
+513 E
-525 LIGGFFRQASF
+525 IGGFFRQASF

-544 PLLSGFV
+544 PLLSGFIT
-551 NDESR
+551 DESK

-561 DVRERVKKLAPFLH
+561 DVRARVKKLAPFLH

-582 VLAEGRIQYIV
+582 VLAEGRVQYIV
-593 DAYTTTSKYPYGQRA
+593 DAYTTTSKFPYGQRA
-608 DTEQLGDKSGLRH
+608 DTEQLGDNSGLRH

-653 QAYRNAFPGLF
+653 RAYRNIFPDLF
-664 EDFDAMPAEIRE
+664 EDFENMPAELME

-690 VWARYQLED
+690 VWARYQLD
-699 PQEFYEQAKGWSVA
+699 NPQEFYEQAKGWSVA

-750 RLPDEDDQDFVI
+750 RLPEEDDQDFVI

-780 FMVGKSDGDEYGELV
+780 FMVGKSDPDEYGELV
-795 AYKVEPLGLT
+795 VYKVEPLGLT

-846 NSILYVRP
+846 DSILYVRP

-881 PTLSEALR
+881 PTLDEALR

-904 SSSCV
+904 ASSCV
-909 GNTAGLAAETAAAAP
+909 GNTAGLAAEIAAAEPA

-939 VPPEPA
+939 
-945 PVPPEPAPAPPPAVL
+945 APAPPVPPGEIPDAVGGL
-960 PGDVP
+960 I
-965 DEVGALLEEAVAR
+965 ERAVEL
-978 FAEADEALREG
+978 FAEADAALRDG
-989 RLDLYQQRIDEA
+989 RLDLYQQRIEEA

-1008 SEELDDSL
+1008 SEELGDTL